1 MSVPQRIAITGASG
15 LIGTA
20 LVGHLKSEGHT
31 VQRFVRRPVVAPD
44 EIQWDPK
51 TGYVDI
57 EALRGVDAIIHLAGV
72 GVGDK
77 RWSKKY
83 KSEILNSR
91 LLGTTAIAHAV
102 NEVKAQ
108 ILNSRLLG
116 TEAIAKAVAEVKPQ
130 VFISASAIGWYGES
144 GNRAVVESD
153 RVGDDFLAAVCREWE
168 GAADLVTDVR
178 TVKIRTG
185 LVLDPTGGA
194 LGKMLP
200 LFRFGLG
207 GKLGNGKQWWS
218 WITLHDVIRAIT
230 FLLENKVSGPVNL
243 TSPNPVTNQE
253 FTSALARAMH
263 RPALFPAPAI
273 ALKVALGGFSS
284 EILGSKK
291 VAPQVLTDAGF
302 TWDYPHI
309 TNALTALIQE

>member
-1 MSVPQRIAITGASG
+1 MSLPQRIAITGASG

-31 VQRFVRRPVVAPD
+31 VQRLVRRPVVAPD

-77 RWSKKY
+77 RWNKRY
-83 KSEILNSR
+83 KAEILNSR
-91 LLGTTAIAHAV
+91 LLGTTAIAKAV
-102 NEVKAQ
+102 NE
-108 ILNSRLLG
+108 I
-116 TEAIAKAVAEVKPQ
+116 KPQ

-144 GNRAVVESD
+144 GNRAVIESD

-168 GAADLVTDVR
+168 AAADLATDVR
-178 TVKIRTG
+178 TVKLRTG

-200 LFRFGLG
+200 LFRLGLG
-207 GKLGNGKQWWS
+207 GKLGSGKQWWS
-218 WITLHDVIRAIT
+218 WITLHDVISAIT
-230 FLLENKVSGPVNL
+230 FLLEHKVSGPVNL

-273 ALKVALGGFSS
+273 ALKIALGGFSS
-284 EILGSKK
+284 EVLGSKK
-291 VAPQVLTDAGF
+291 VIPQALSDAGF

-309 TNALTALIQE
+309 TNALSALIQE

>member
-102 NEVKAQ
+102 N
-108 ILNSRLLG
+108 
-116 TEAIAKAVAEVKPQ
+116 EVKPQ

-243 TSPNPVTNQE
+243 TSPNPVPNQE

-273 ALKVALGGFSS
+273 ALKIALGGFSS

>member
-1 MSVPQRIAITGASG
+1 MRVPQRIAISGSSG

-31 VQRFVRRPVVAPD
+31 VQRLVRRAPVASD
-44 EIQWDPK
+44 EVQWDPQ
-51 TGYVDI
+51 TGFVDL
-57 EALRGVDAIIHLAGV
+57 APLSGVDAIIHLAGA

-77 RWSKKY
+77 RWTKQF

-91 LLGTTAIAHAV
+91 LLGTTAIA
-102 NEVKAQ
+102 
-108 ILNSRLLG
+108 
-116 TEAIAKAVAEVKPQ
+116 KAVAELKPQ

-144 GNRAVVESD
+144 GNRAVVETD

-168 GAADLVTDVR
+168 SAADLAGDVR
-178 TVKIRTG
+178 IVKIRTG

-200 LFRFGLG
+200 LFRLGFG
-207 GKLGNGKQWWS
+207 GKLGSGKQWWS
-218 WITLHDVIRAIT
+218 WITLHDQIRAIV
-230 FLLENKVSGPVNL
+230 FALENPISGAVNV

-253 FTSALARAMH
+253 FTSALARALH
-263 RPALFPAPAI
+263 RPALFPAPAF
-273 ALKVALGGFSS
+273 ALKIALGGFSS
-284 EILGSKK
+284 EVLGSKK
-291 VAPQVLTDAGF
+291 VIPHVLQEAGF

-309 TNALTALIQE
+309 TEALNQLVQD

>member
-1 MSVPQRIAITGASG
+1 MPVPQRIAITGASG

-57 EALRGVDAIIHLAGV
+57 EALRGVDAVIHLAGV

-77 RWSKKY
+77 RWTKKY
-83 KSEILNSR
+83 RSEILNSR

-102 NEVKAQ
+102 NEVK
-108 ILNSRLLG
+108 
-116 TEAIAKAVAEVKPQ
+116 PQ

-144 GNRAVVESD
+144 GNRTVVESD

-194 LGKMLP
+194 LGRMLP
-200 LFRFGLG
+200 LFRLGLG

-253 FTSALARAMH
+253 FTAALARAMH

-273 ALKVALGGFSS
+273 ALKIALGGFSS

-291 VAPQVLTDAGF
+291 VAPHALTEAGF

>member
-57 EALRGVDAIIHLAGV
+57 EALRGVDAVIHLAGV

-77 RWSKKY
+77 RWTKRY

-91 LLGTTAIAHAV
+91 LLGTTAIA
-102 NEVKAQ
+102 N
-108 ILNSRLLG
+108 
-116 TEAIAKAVAEVKPQ
+116 AVAEVKPQ
-130 VFISASAIGWYGES
+130 VFISASAIGWYGDS

-153 RVGDDFLAAVCREWE
+153 SVGNDFLAAVCREWE
-168 GAADLVTDVR
+168 GAADLAGGVR
-178 TVKIRTG
+178 TVKLRTG

-194 LGKMLP
+194 LGRMLP
-200 LFRFGLG
+200 LFRFGMG
-207 GKLGNGKQWWS
+207 GKLGSGKQWWS
-218 WITLHDVIRAIT
+218 WITLHDVVRAII
-230 FLLENKVSGPVNL
+230 FALEHPIAGPVNL
-243 TSPNPVTNQE
+243 TTPNPVTNQE
-253 FTSALARAMH
+253 FTAALARAMN

-273 ALKVALGGFSS
+273 ALKIALGGFSS
-284 EILGSKK
+284 EVLGSKK
-291 VAPQVLTDAGF
+291 VMPNALSDAGF
-302 TWDYPHI
+302 VWDYPHI
-309 TNALTALIQE
+309 SNALTALIDQ

>member
-1 MSVPQRIAITGASG
+1 MPVPQRIAITGASG

-57 EALRGVDAIIHLAGV
+57 EALRGVDAVIHLAGV

-77 RWSKKY
+77 RWTKKY
-83 KSEILNSR
+83 RSEILNSR

-102 NEVKAQ
+102 NEVK
-108 ILNSRLLG
+108 
-116 TEAIAKAVAEVKPQ
+116 PQ

-144 GNRAVVESD
+144 GNRTVVESD

-194 LGKMLP
+194 LGRMLP
-200 LFRFGLG
+200 LFRLGLG

-253 FTSALARAMH
+253 FTAALARAMH

-273 ALKVALGGFSS
+273 ALKIALGGFSS

-291 VAPQVLTDAGF
+291 VAPHALTEAGF
-302 TWDYPHI
+302 TWNYPHI